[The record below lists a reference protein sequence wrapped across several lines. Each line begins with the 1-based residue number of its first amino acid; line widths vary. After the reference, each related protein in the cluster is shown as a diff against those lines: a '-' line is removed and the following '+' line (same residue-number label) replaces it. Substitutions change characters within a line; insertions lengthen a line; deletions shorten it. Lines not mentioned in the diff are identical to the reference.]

1 MPVPKESFF
10 RRRPV
15 LVGIIV
21 IALALLLAMT
31 GVHRQV
37 SSLVPVFVR
46 TWLLPSGSLAESSK
60 KDEIIVQLK
69 AENLLLKRRLMDF
82 EDLRDQEPI
91 LAGRTWVRARMLAV
105 SLDRGQH
112 FVEIDAGTASHGVE
126 RDQPVIAGR
135 SLVGRIAGEKAGRSL
150 VRLLSDTGSRVPIM
164 IMQGTEAIA
173 EGLCEGTGETR
184 SLRLSML
191 QVAQETEITKGME
204 VVTSPILPAIPAGLV
219 VGTIDKAERRITGE
233 WTVTLTPIR
242 PLGTFD
248 SVMIIGPVAEATLPT
263 GTRSK
268 SSSPRPK
275 SP

>member
-1 MPVPKESFF
+1 
-10 RRRPV
+10 
-15 LVGIIV
+15 VGIIV

-37 SSLVPVFVR
+37 SSLVPVWTR
-46 TWLLPSGSLAESSK
+46 SWILPKGSLPESAK
-60 KDEIIVQLK
+60 KDEIIVQLR

-82 EDLRDQEPI
+82 TDLKDQEF
-91 LAGRTWVRARMLAV
+91 LLQGRTWVPGHILAV

-126 RDQPVIAGR
+126 RDQAVIAGR

-150 VRLLSDTGSRVPIM
+150 VRLLSDTGSRIPIM

-191 QVAQETEITKGME
+191 QVAQETELTKGLE
-204 VVTSPILPAIPAGLV
+204 VVTSPLLPAIPAGLV
-219 VGTIDKAERRITGE
+219 VGTIDTAERRITGD

-248 SVMIIGPVAEATLPT
+248 AVMVIGPVAEATLPT

-275 SP
+275 TP